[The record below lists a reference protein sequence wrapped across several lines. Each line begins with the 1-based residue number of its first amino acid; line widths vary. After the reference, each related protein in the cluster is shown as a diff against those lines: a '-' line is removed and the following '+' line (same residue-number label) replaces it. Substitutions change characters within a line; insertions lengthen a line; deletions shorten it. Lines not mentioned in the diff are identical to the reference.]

1 MVTLHMKDARDY
13 LARRVAEL
21 HADLRLKDVNG
32 LAQTVG
38 AVVVDGRFHLHIWGQ
53 PITLSPPNFTALD
66 ANEQELDTFTQAM
79 LAYYLHTSNGAPL
92 AGEWIAFTELP
103 DGQFYTAAFQGYTG
117 NELAK
122 VFGNEVERFAET
134 AVALGGQ
141 PLQFADR
148 AFAFR
153 VLPHVAIMAAA
164 WQGDE
169 DFPPSYRLL
178 FDANTAHHLPTD
190 ACAIIGSTLTR
201 KLVKATQQ
209 GETNQT

>member
-21 HADLRLKDVNG
+21 HVDLRQQDVNG
-32 LAQTVG
+32 LAQKAG
-38 AVVVDGRFHLHIWGQ
+38 AVVEDGRFHLHIWGQ
-53 PITLSPPNFTALD
+53 PITLSPPNFIALNAD
-66 ANEQELDTFTQAM
+66 GQELDTFTQAL
-79 LAYYLHTSNGAPL
+79 LAYYLHSTNGAPL

-122 VFGNEVERFAET
+122 VFGNDVEWFTET
-134 AVALGGQ
+134 AVALGGR

-153 VLPHVAIMAAA
+153 VLPHVAIMVAA

-169 DFPPSYRLL
+169 DFAPSYRLL
-178 FDANTAHHLPTD
+178 FDANTRYHLPTD
-190 ACAIIGSTLTR
+190 ACAIVGSTLTR
-201 KLVKATQQ
+201 RLIRKP
-209 GETNQT
+209 